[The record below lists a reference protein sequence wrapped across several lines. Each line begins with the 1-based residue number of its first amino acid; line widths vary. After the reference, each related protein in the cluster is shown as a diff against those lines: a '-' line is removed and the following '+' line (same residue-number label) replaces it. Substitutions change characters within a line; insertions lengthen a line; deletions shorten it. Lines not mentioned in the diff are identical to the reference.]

1 MNLQEAIEFLDNQG
15 YYLIESTH
23 AEDDTLDWLG
33 QVVYEYTQQNGIEW
47 HSDWHRDSYKLVYR
61 GIYKFFTSF
70 DEVGDVVLT
79 IFNGELTA
87 VQLENGD
94 GYTAREFAEEF
105 GTK

>member
-15 YYLIESTH
+15 YYLIENTH

-33 QVVYEYTQQNGIEW
+33 QIVYEYTQQNGIEW
-47 HSDWHRDSYKLVYR
+47 HSDWNRDSYKLVYR
-61 GIYKFFTSF
+61 NIYKFHTVF
-70 DEVGDVVLT
+70 DDFGEVTLT

-87 VQLENGD
+87 VQLENDGM

-105 GTK
+105 CK